1 MFSSEGMARAERR
14 PEVGACQ
21 VTVAGEEG
29 ASGGWGWEGRGR
41 VFFSPLPKAPSPSC
55 IF

>member
-1 MFSSEGMARAERR
+1 MFSSEGTARAERR

-29 ASGGWGWEGRGR
+29 ASGGWGHIGGFLNGEII
-41 VFFSPLPKAPSPSC
+41 FSGC
-55 IF
+55 ILKG